1 MSREYKSKAMRVVI
15 ALGANLGEPRAQ
27 LEEAIEALREIIKI
41 EAISSFYET
50 KPFKVNEEQPNYIN
64 AVLIGETNSEAEQ
77 LMKELLAIEER
88 IGRKRSTIN
97 AARLIDLDIID
108 YQGMVINSENLTLPH
123 PRAFE
128 REFVLRPWIEI
139 DPEAQLT
146 GFGAVEELLAAL
158 S

>member
-1 MSREYKSKAMRVVI
+1 MRVVI

-27 LEEAIEALREIIKI
+27 LEEAIEALRKVIKI

-64 AVLIGETNSEAEQ
+64 AVLIGETMLEAEQ

-108 YQGMVINSENLTLPH
+108 YQRMVINSENLTLPH

-139 DPEAQLT
+139 DPKAQLT
-146 GFGAVEELLAAL
+146 GFGAVKELLAAL
-158 S
+158 N

>member
-1 MSREYKSKAMRVVI
+1 MRVVI

-27 LEEAIEALREIIKI
+27 LEEAIEALRKIIKI

-77 LMKELLAIEER
+77 LMKELLAIEQR
-88 IGRKRSTIN
+88 LGRKRSTVN
-97 AARLIDLDIID
+97 AARSIDLDIID
-108 YQGMVINSENLTLPH
+108 YQGMIITSQNLTLPH

-128 REFVLRPWIEI
+128 REFVLQPWLEI
-139 DPEAQLT
+139 DPEAHLI
-146 GFGAVEELLAAL
+146 GFGAVKELLAAL

>member
-1 MSREYKSKAMRVVI
+1 MRVVI

-27 LEEAIEALREIIKI
+27 LEEAIEKLREVIVI
-41 EAISSFYET
+41 EVISSFYET
-50 KPFKVNEEQPNYIN
+50 KPFKVSEEQPNYIN
-64 AVLIGETNSEAEQ
+64 AVLMGETNLEAEQ
-77 LMKELLAIEER
+77 LMKELLVLEER

-139 DPEAQLT
+139 DPEAHLT

>member
-1 MSREYKSKAMRVVI
+1 MRVVI

-27 LEEAIEALREIIKI
+27 LEEAIEALRKVIKI

-64 AVLIGETNSEAEQ
+64 AVLIGETMLEAEQ

-88 IGRKRSTIN
+88 IGRKRSTLN

-108 YQGMVINSENLTLPH
+108 YQRMVINNENLTLPH
-123 PRAFE
+123 PRAYE
-128 REFVLRPWIEI
+128 REFVLRPWLEI

-146 GFGAVEELLAAL
+146 GFGTVKELLAAL
-158 S
+158 N

>member
-1 MSREYKSKAMRVVI
+1 MRVVI

-27 LEEAIEALREIIKI
+27 LEEAIEALRDAIKI

-64 AVLIGETNSEAEQ
+64 AVLIGETMLEAEQ

-108 YQGMVINSENLTLPH
+108 YQRMVINSENLTLPH

-139 DPEAQLT
+139 DPKAQLT
-146 GFGAVEELLAAL
+146 GFGAVK
-158 S
+158 

>member
-1 MSREYKSKAMRVVI
+1 MRVVI

-27 LEEAIEALREIIKI
+27 LEEAIEALRDAIKI

-64 AVLIGETNSEAEQ
+64 AVLIGETMLEAEQ

-108 YQGMVINSENLTLPH
+108 YQRMVINSENLTLPH

-139 DPEAQLT
+139 DPKAQLT
-146 GFGAVEELLAAL
+146 GFGAVKELLAAL
-158 S
+158 N

>member
-1 MSREYKSKAMRVVI
+1 MRVVI
-15 ALGANLGEPRAQ
+15 ALGANPGEPRAQ
-27 LEEAIEALREIIKI
+27 LEEAIEALRKIIKI

-77 LMKELLAIEER
+77 LMKELLAIEQR
-88 IGRKRSTIN
+88 LGRKRSTVN
-97 AARLIDLDIID
+97 AARSIDLDIID
-108 YQGMVINSENLTLPH
+108 YQGMIITSQNLTLPH

-128 REFVLRPWIEI
+128 REFVLQPWLEI
-139 DPEAQLT
+139 DPEAHLI
-146 GFGAVEELLAAL
+146 GFGAVKELLAAL

>member
-1 MSREYKSKAMRVVI
+1 MRVVI

-27 LEEAIEALREIIKI
+27 LEEAIEALRKVIKI

-50 KPFKVNEEQPNYIN
+50 KPFKVHEEQPNYIN
-64 AVLIGETNSEAEQ
+64 AALIGETNLEAEQ

-146 GFGAVEELLAAL
+146 GFGAVEELPW
-158 S
+158 

>member
-1 MSREYKSKAMRVVI
+1 MRVVI

-27 LEEAIEALREIIKI
+27 LEEAIEVLRKIIKI

-50 KPFKVNEEQPNYIN
+50 KPFKVSEEQPNYIN

-146 GFGAVEELLAAL
+146 GFGTVEELLAAL

>member
-1 MSREYKSKAMRVVI
+1 MRVVI

-27 LEEAIEALREIIKI
+27 LEEAIEVLRKVIKI

-64 AVLIGETNSEAEQ
+64 AVLIGETNVEAEQ

-146 GFGAVEELLAAL
+146 GFGVVKELLAAL
-158 S
+158 N

>member
-1 MSREYKSKAMRVVI
+1 MRVVI

-27 LEEAIEALREIIKI
+27 LEEAIESLREIIKI

-77 LMKELLAIEER
+77 LMKELLAIEQR
-88 IGRKRSTIN
+88 LGRKRSTVN
-97 AARLIDLDIID
+97 AARSIDLDIID
-108 YQGMVINSENLTLPH
+108 YQGMIITSQNLTLPH

-128 REFVLRPWIEI
+128 REFVLQPWLEI

-146 GFGAVEELLAAL
+146 GFGAVKELLAAL

>member
-1 MSREYKSKAMRVVI
+1 MRVVI

-27 LEEAIEALREIIKI
+27 LKEAIEALRKIIKI

-77 LMKELLAIEER
+77 LMKELLAIEQR
-88 IGRKRSTIN
+88 LGRKRSTVN
-97 AARLIDLDIID
+97 AARSIDLDIID
-108 YQGMVINSENLTLPH
+108 YQGMIITSQNLTLPH

-128 REFVLRPWIEI
+128 REFVLQPWLEI
-139 DPEAQLT
+139 DPEAHLI
-146 GFGAVEELLAAL
+146 GFGAVKELLAAL

>member
-1 MSREYKSKAMRVVI
+1 MRVVI

-27 LEEAIEALREIIKI
+27 LEEAIEALRKVIKI

-64 AVLIGETNSEAEQ
+64 AVLIGETMLEAEQ

-88 IGRKRSTIN
+88 IGRKRSTLN

-108 YQGMVINSENLTLPH
+108 YQRMVINSENLTLPH
-123 PRAFE
+123 PRAYE
-128 REFVLRPWIEI
+128 REFVLRPWLEI

-146 GFGAVEELLAAL
+146 GFGTVKELLAAL
-158 S
+158 N

>member
-1 MSREYKSKAMRVVI
+1 MRVVI

-27 LEEAIEALREIIKI
+27 LEEAIEALRKIIKI

-88 IGRKRSTIN
+88 IGRKRSTVN
-97 AARLIDLDIID
+97 AARSIDLDIID
-108 YQGMVINSENLTLPH
+108 YQGMIITSQNLTLPH

-128 REFVLRPWIEI
+128 REFVLQPWLEI
-139 DPEAQLT
+139 DPEAHLI
-146 GFGAVEELLAAL
+146 GFGAVKELLAAL

>member
-1 MSREYKSKAMRVVI
+1 MRVVI

-27 LEEAIEALREIIKI
+27 LEEAIEALRKIIKI

-50 KPFKVNEEQPNYIN
+50 KPFKVSEEQPNYIN

-128 REFVLRPWIEI
+128 REFVLQPWLEI
-139 DPEAQLT
+139 DPEAHLI
-146 GFGAVEELLAAL
+146 GFGAAKELLAAL

>member
-1 MSREYKSKAMRVVI
+1 MRVVI

-27 LEEAIEALREIIKI
+27 LEEAIEALRKVIKI

-64 AVLIGETNSEAEQ
+64 AVLIGETMLEAEQ

-108 YQGMVINSENLTLPH
+108 YQRMVINSENLTLPH

-128 REFVLRPWIEI
+128 REFVFRPWIEI
-139 DPEAQLT
+139 DPKAQLT
-146 GFGAVEELLAAL
+146 GFGAVKELLAAL
-158 S
+158 N

>member
-1 MSREYKSKAMRVVI
+1 MRVVI

-64 AVLIGETNSEAEQ
+64 AVLIGETNLEAEQ

-108 YQGMVINSENLTLPH
+108 YQGIAINSENLTLPH

-139 DPEAQLT
+139 DPEAHLT

>member
-1 MSREYKSKAMRVVI
+1 MRVVI

-27 LEEAIEALREIIKI
+27 LEEAIEALRKVIKI

-64 AVLIGETNSEAEQ
+64 AVLIGETNLEAEQ

-139 DPEAQLT
+139 DPKAQLT
-146 GFGAVEELLAAL
+146 GFGAVSYTHLTLPTNREV
-158 S
+158 

>member
-1 MSREYKSKAMRVVI
+1 MRVVI

-27 LEEAIEALREIIKI
+27 LEEAIEALRKVIKI

-50 KPFKVNEEQPNYIN
+50 KPFKVSEEQPNYIN

-128 REFVLRPWIEI
+128 REFVLQPWLEI
-139 DPEAQLT
+139 DPEAHLI
-146 GFGAVEELLAAL
+146 GFGAVKELLAAL

>member
-1 MSREYKSKAMRVVI
+1 MRVVI

-27 LEEAIEALREIIKI
+27 LEEAIEALRKIIKI

-50 KPFKVNEEQPNYIN
+50 KPFKVNEKQPNYIN

-77 LMKELLAIEER
+77 LMKELLAIEQR
-88 IGRKRSTIN
+88 LGRKRSTVN

-108 YQGMVINSENLTLPH
+108 YQGMIITSQNLTLPH

-128 REFVLRPWIEI
+128 REFVLQPWLEI

-146 GFGAVEELLAAL
+146 GFGAVKELLAAL

>member
-1 MSREYKSKAMRVVI
+1 MRVVI

-27 LEEAIEALREIIKI
+27 LEEAIEALRKVIKI

-64 AVLIGETNSEAEQ
+64 AVLIGETMLEAEQ

-88 IGRKRSTIN
+88 IGRKRSTLN

-108 YQGMVINSENLTLPH
+108 YQRMVINSENLTLPH
-123 PRAFE
+123 PRAYE

-139 DPEAQLT
+139 DPKAQLT
-146 GFGAVEELLAAL
+146 GFGAVKELLAAL

>member
-1 MSREYKSKAMRVVI
+1 MRVVI

-27 LEEAIEALREIIKI
+27 LEEAIEALRKVIKI

-64 AVLIGETNSEAEQ
+64 AVLIGETMLEAEQ

-108 YQGMVINSENLTLPH
+108 YQRMVINSENLTLPH
-123 PRAFE
+123 PRAYE
-128 REFVLRPWIEI
+128 REFVLRPWLEI

-146 GFGAVEELLAAL
+146 GFGTVKELLAAL
-158 S
+158 N

>member
-1 MSREYKSKAMRVVI
+1 MRVVI

-27 LEEAIEALREIIKI
+27 LEEAIEALRDAIKI

-64 AVLIGETNSEAEQ
+64 AVLIGETMLEAEQ
-77 LMKELLAIEER
+77 LMKELLDIEER
-88 IGRKRSTIN
+88 LGRKRSTLN

-108 YQGMVINSENLTLPH
+108 YQGMVINNENLTLPH
-123 PRAFE
+123 PRAYE
-128 REFVLRPWIEI
+128 REFVLRPWLEI

-146 GFGAVEELLAAL
+146 GFGAVKELLAAL

>member
-1 MSREYKSKAMRVVI
+1 MRVVI

-27 LEEAIEALREIIKI
+27 LEEAIEALRDAIKI

-64 AVLIGETNSEAEQ
+64 AVLIGETILEAEQ

-108 YQGMVINSENLTLPH
+108 YQRMVINSENLTLPH

-139 DPEAQLT
+139 DPKAQLT
-146 GFGAVEELLAAL
+146 GFGAVKELLAAL